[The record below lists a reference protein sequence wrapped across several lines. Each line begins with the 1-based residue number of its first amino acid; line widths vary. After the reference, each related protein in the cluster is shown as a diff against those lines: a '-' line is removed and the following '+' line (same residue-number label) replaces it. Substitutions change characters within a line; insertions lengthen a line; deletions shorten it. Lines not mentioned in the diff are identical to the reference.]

1 MSDRIETTDDE
12 VLIDGAVG
20 VLARVAVAAT
30 DALIVDVRKRAARR
44 ESGRVVAGAPYRDP
58 EEFQVY
64 DEIWRRSGSVL
75 VYCVHGHEVSQEI
88 CAQLRA
94 AGVDAKFIVGG
105 FEALT
110 HAGAAL
116 SDLGVD
122 RDLGENA

>member
-88 CAQLRA
+88 CAQLR
-94 AGVDAKFIVGG
+94 
-105 FEALT
+105 
-110 HAGAAL
+110 
-116 SDLGVD
+116 
-122 RDLGENA
+122 